1 MLIAQGRVPPVPGR
15 LSFDRRQG
23 RGVGIF
29 AGGQIGE
36 QILVGQGLLIALR
49 LLRRKALDNAIA
61 QRARQGN
68 VFGG

>member
-1 MLIAQGRVPPVPGR
+1 MFIAQGRAALVPGR

-36 QILVGQGLLIALR
+36 QILVGQGLFIARR
-49 LLRRKALDNAIA
+49 LLRRKALDDAIA
-61 QRARQGN
+61 QRVRQGN